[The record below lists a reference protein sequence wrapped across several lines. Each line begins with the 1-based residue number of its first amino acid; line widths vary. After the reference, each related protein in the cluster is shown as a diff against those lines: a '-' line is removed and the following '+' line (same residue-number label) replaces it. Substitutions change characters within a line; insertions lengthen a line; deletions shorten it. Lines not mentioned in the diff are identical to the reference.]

1 MLCTFMLYRACRRC
15 VSSGDQ
21 EAATPRLGGNLCK
34 ILKDMKIKRFKRLF
48 HNTAFHLRD
57 RIVQFSLLCRN
68 DQGWIRNRTTWHYA
82 ASLVAV
88 DPESNN
94 FSKNQARAQMRRLS
108 HTTWISS
115 SESTRMSRR
124 VSAFEKKGSG
134 ATSLNLGRAWESGK
148 RCWEDCLMC
157 ARCCPSGRRLESTTV
172 CPEHKLQEGFTWRRE
187 IWKHRNITTVHVE
200 ESPWEEEAEEE
211 HSPREVSV
219 RKTLHLYAEA
229 IDFKTTL
236 AEGPG
241 WIWFQ
246 EWPGKDPRC

>member
-1 MLCTFMLYRACRRC
+1 MLYCACRRC

-21 EAATPRLGGNLCK
+21 EAATLRLGGNLCK
-34 ILKDMKIKRFKRLF
+34 NPQKYENQEVQTPVPQHCVPPERSYSSVQPAVQERSRMDPQLD
-48 HNTAFHLRD
+48 HLAIRSKPCCSWS
-57 RIVQFSLLCRN
+57 REQQLQQAHQGPAVQ
-68 DQGWIRNRTTWHYA
+68 Q
-82 ASLVAV
+82 
-88 DPESNN
+88 
-94 FSKNQARAQMRRLS
+94 NQARAQMRRLS
-108 HTTWISS
+108 HITWISS
-115 SESTRMSRR
+115 WESTRMSRR

-134 ATSLNLGRAWESGK
+134 ATSLNLGRACSWESGK

-157 ARCCPSGRRLESTTV
+157 PSGRRLAV

-187 IWKHRNITTVHVE
+187 IWKHRNITTVHLR
-200 ESPWEEEAEEE
+200 ESAWEEEAEEDY
-211 HSPREVSV
+211 SPCEVSV
-219 RKTLHLYAEA
+219 PKTLYLYSEA